1 MRISDWSSD
10 VCSSDLAGAWDRGTA
25 GVDGALDA
33 VLARPGDHA
42 LRLLAL
48 LHAAEADLAQQLHAG
63 LGALLEVLLDH
74 ALLEHRRAG
83 VPLHA
88 RPPHVVEGAL
98 SGGRQRLQHDEVLGA
113 IGRTAGRASMIQSEC
128 NPGGSEQ

>member
-63 LGALLEVLLDH
+63 LGELLEVLLDH

-83 VPLHA
+83 VHLRSEEHT
-88 RPPHVVEGAL
+88 HE
-98 SGGRQRLQHDEVLGA
+98 LQSLLRKSYAVFCLNS
-113 IGRTAGRASMIQSEC
+113 TNTST
-128 NPGGSEQ
+128 